1 MDRLALPHHG
11 IDMASE
17 ARREVRRTGGEED
30 KPEAGGRPGSG
41 GSSLQTALCS
51 R

>member
-30 KPEAGGRPGSG
+30 KPEAGRAGSG